1 MFFRENFIFIYFLF
15 PNTFFIIRFF
25 IYLLSAPIKSFT
37 VSSENIS
44 NDFLKVFF
52 FFPLFYFSFKLCWKW
67 WSKRF
72 LTFVTIY
79 LPHCILPF
87 SKIKMLLYCETTFRS
102 VKGFR
107 KKILFVIDGNVY
119 FGYNLVHILFDY
131 SVVLSYWLIYLFIT
145 LWHSDGVI
153 NINKPKH
160 LKPGLIIER
169 VHKAL

>member
-1 MFFRENFIFIYFLF
+1 MRGNLIFLRSISLRSAELFLYKKKFSLFFLWEFYFYLFLF

-52 FFPLFYFSFKLCWKW
+52 SFFPLFYFSFKLCWKW

-119 FGYNLVHILFDY
+119 SDIISLY
-131 SVVLSYWLIYLFIT
+131 FIR
-145 LWHSDGVI
+145 L
-153 NINKPKH
+153 
-160 LKPGLIIER
+160 
-169 VHKAL
+169 